1 MRRKGNTNVALI
13 NEHASIEFTVPNLD
27 QAKYSQTALQYTI
40 KIEKMSS
47 EEGNIAYTLYE
58 RDSAGEYTVRVASGT
73 NSLTYSPTTHP
84 ATKQLPAG
92 TFDKH
97 FFRLIYKPSFE
108 NRDQPLF
115 YISVEAEQVI

>member
-1 MRRKGNTNVALI
+1 MALI

-58 RDSAGEYTVRVASGT
+58 RDSASEYTVRVASGT
-73 NSLTYSPTTHP
+73 NSLTYSPTTYP
-84 ATKQLPAG
+84 ATEQLPAG